1 MILEIRLSNFF
12 SIKDEVVLDMQAAN
26 LQTKQAKTLEGNT
39 FVVGGERLLKTVAIY
54 GANASGKSSII
65 NGIRACVRMI
75 FESHNYNENTVFNFT
90 PFKFGGM
97 NEPSRFFIRFLIN
110 RVEYEYSFS
119 MTKLEIITEALY
131 SYPKGRRSI
140 VFVRDERKG
149 PDKKDIYEFRS
160 VIRRPLDVAS
170 NTSKKTLFIS
180 RASQMD
186 RDVAKEVF
194 RYFNERFILNYFGYN
209 SFSIETL

>member
-90 PFKFGGM
+90 IG
-97 NEPSRFFIRFLIN
+97 
-110 RVEYEYSFS
+110 
-119 MTKLEIITEALY
+119 
-131 SYPKGRRSI
+131 
-140 VFVRDERKG
+140 
-149 PDKKDIYEFRS
+149 
-160 VIRRPLDVAS
+160 
-170 NTSKKTLFIS
+170 
-180 RASQMD
+180 
-186 RDVAKEVF
+186 
-194 RYFNERFILNYFGYN
+194 N
-209 SFSIETL
+209 S